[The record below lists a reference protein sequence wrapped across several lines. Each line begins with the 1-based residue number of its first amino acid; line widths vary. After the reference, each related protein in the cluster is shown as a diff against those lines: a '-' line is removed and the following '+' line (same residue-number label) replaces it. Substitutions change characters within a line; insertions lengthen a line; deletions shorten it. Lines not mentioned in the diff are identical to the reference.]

1 MAKQRRKIVT
11 AGRYCRAVQYTMIT
25 DIEAQRS
32 RAPKELVSSCAREA
46 INLHQ
51 SFQKL
56 KAAIAANF
64 DTSDLVVTLTYS
76 DACLPPGRDA
86 AEKILKRFIRQL
98 RAERRAAG
106 ADLRYIYVS
115 ELGHSRGRPHHHIIL
130 NATGTD
136 YDTLR
141 RLWQYGDQ
149 IDIRRIA
156 DKGFDG
162 WARYLSKEPRE
173 HGRRRVGER
182 MWRNSRTLVK
192 PIVDAGWVD
201 AGDDLTAPPGAYI
214 LDRQERVN
222 CYGRFAYLEYLLPAK
237 T

>member
-1 MAKQRRKIVT
+1 MA
-11 AGRYCRAVQYTMIT
+11 
-25 DIEAQRS
+25 D
-32 RAPKELVSSCAREA
+32 
-46 INLHQ
+46 
-51 SFQKL
+51 
-56 KAAIAANF
+56 
-64 DTSDLVVTLTYS
+64 
-76 DACLPPGRDA
+76 
-86 AEKILKRFIRQL
+86 RFISREWLLKTINDYKNIKTWNTVVCDPDTVL
-98 RAERRAAG
+98 RVLQVVENLVKG
-106 ADLRYIYVS
+106 APDIGPR
-115 ELGHSRGRPHHHIIL
+115 
-130 NATGTD
+130 
-136 YDTLR
+136 
-141 RLWQYGDQ
+141 QYGDQ

-182 MWRNSRTLVK
+182 MWRNSRNLVK